1 MRAAF
6 PLKEK
11 YDFDDLVQIMRV
23 LRGPNGCPWDAEQT
37 HESIRKNLIEE
48 TYEAVEAID
57 AKDPVLLQEEL
68 GDVLLQV
75 VYHAAMEEEE
85 GSFSIGDVC
94 DGVCKKLIH
103 RHPHIFGDGK
113 ADTAAQ
119 VLSNWEAIKQQDK
132 GQKTATETLQ
142 SVPVVLPALMRAE
155 KIQKRASRAGMDYDS
170 LSGALQDLKS
180 EIAELEKALEQEP
193 AEEQRMELGD
203 VLFSA
208 VNLSRFMGVDPEE
221 ALGLSCKK
229 FIQRFAKV
237 EKLAQQRGIEM
248 QSAGIQ
254 KLDEL
259 WREAKKDC

>member
-1 MRAAF
+1 
-6 PLKEK
+6 
-11 YDFDDLVQIMRV
+11 
-23 LRGPNGCPWDAEQT
+23 
-37 HESIRKNLIEE
+37 
-48 TYEAVEAID
+48 
-57 AKDPVLLQEEL
+57 
-68 GDVLLQV
+68 
-75 VYHAAMEEEE
+75 
-85 GSFSIGDVC
+85 
-94 DGVCKKLIH
+94 
-103 RHPHIFGDGK
+103 
-113 ADTAAQ
+113 
-119 VLSNWEAIKQQDK
+119 
-132 GQKTATETLQ
+132 
-142 SVPVVLPALMRAE
+142 
-155 KIQKRASRAGMDYDS
+155 MDYDS

-208 VNLSRFMGVDPEE
+208 VNLSRFMNVDPEE

-237 EKLAQQRGIEM
+237 EKLAQRRGIEM